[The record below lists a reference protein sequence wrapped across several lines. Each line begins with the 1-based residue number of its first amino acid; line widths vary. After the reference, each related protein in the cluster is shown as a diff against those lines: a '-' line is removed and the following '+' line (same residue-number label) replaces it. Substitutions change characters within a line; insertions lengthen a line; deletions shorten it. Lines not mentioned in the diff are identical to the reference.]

1 MRQVVP
7 LVLIGGLLAACGQS
21 DRTDSPQ
28 QVRPPVTASETSAAT
43 SAAAR
48 GEAVLSDPQ
57 SPPPGLIEQL
67 KLPQAGGGDPC
78 AQSDRFLIWADHED
92 EFGTP
97 SQSTVAAPLTGE
109 IPHLDSIC
117 VGAVSPG
124 RTAAVTLKAP
134 SGKTIHTASVARPQD
149 GGFAETPKVVLRFI
163 PGHEVGTYTITARLD
178 GRTTTRKVTIKRA
191 ARPQLLLL
199 SQHPDS
205 TSIERKSIDKLRF
218 AFGGLPPG
226 KATPFYLYYDAT
238 RTGNL
243 RFHSTY
249 RVTADARGD
258 ALFNILVS
266 AQTPL
271 GTYLLREGPSRES
284 RTGALWHLT

>member
-7 LVLIGGLLAACGQS
+7 LVLIGGLLAACGQG

-28 QVRPPVTASETSAAT
+28 QVRPPVTASGTST
-43 SAAAR
+43 AAR

-199 SQHPDS
+199 SQHPDN

-226 KATPFYLYYDAT
+226 KATPFYLYYGAMGTD
-238 RTGNL
+238 L

-249 RVTADARGD
+249 RVTGDALGE

-266 AQTPL
+266 ARTPL
-271 GTYLLREGPSRES
+271 GTYVLTKDPSRATRAS
-284 RTGALWHLT
+284 ALWHLT